1 MEKVIK
7 IQAVT
12 GLREK
17 KSSVGERK
25 THMQMKCYDRTP
37 SFQVG
42 GVGLTPII
50 CSKLWE
56 RLGFLLHWLLS
67 SGVENSTY
75 GGVKMVKLYSDK
87 NIFCKINTKKSN
99 L

>member
-1 MEKVIK
+1 
-7 IQAVT
+7 
-12 GLREK
+12 
-17 KSSVGERK
+17 
-25 THMQMKCYDRTP
+25 MKCYDSTP

-87 NIFCKINTKKSN
+87 NIFCKINTKKKQSVN
-99 L
+99 RNNVGATPAAPTYFVKKEK